1 MRITFLFIIFLLAKF
16 SFAQKTCFDAANKYR
31 FDDLMKDSVK
41 SNYPFDSLTAYIKRA
56 QALTINCQLP
66 NDAFTDVQGKRSSL
80 HKFKGKVLIIDFW
93 SVYCIPCIN
102 AFPSFNAL
110 LKKYDGKLA
119 VLGVTLDQ
127 KDAVLKLL
135 AKHEFNV
142 EVIADAKS
150 FFENYSLGSGYPLTM
165 LIDKKGRVIHYRS
178 GVAVELEDP
187 MEVYKEFSPRIEA
200 ALKQK

>member
-1 MRITFLFIIFLLAKF
+1 MKITCLFIFLFSLQI

-31 FDDLMKDSVK
+31 YDDLLNDSTK

-56 QALTINCQLP
+56 QAMTLNCKFP
-66 NDAFTDVQGKRSSL
+66 NDTFTTITGKHSSID
-80 HKFKGKVLIIDFW
+80 KFKGKALIIDFW

-110 LKKYDGKLA
+110 LKKYKGKLD

-127 KDAVLKLL
+127 KQDVLKFLQ
-135 AKHEFNV
+135 KHKFNANI
-142 EVIADAKS
+142 IADARS

-165 LIDKKGRVIHYRS
+165 LIDKRGKIIHYKS
-178 GVAVELEDP
+178 GVSQELEDS
-187 MEVYKEFSPRIEA
+187 MEVFNQFSPLIDQ